1 MESSRSPERQG
12 WGAMSVERLERFQHR
27 GELRR
32 NVRYNTAAVRADQS
46 SFPTPL
52 AVTEALLPLCQLSG
66 DTDRIYP

>member
-1 MESSRSPERQG
+1 M
-12 WGAMSVERLERFQHR
+12 ERLERFQHR

-32 NVRYNTAAVRADQS
+32 NVRYDTAAVRADQS